1 MKPVDLTQWTVETY
15 TKEAIH
21 AQKYVSKYPGRGI
34 QAQPNWEVLTD
45 GNSVEQLEDSLPTF
59 FYSDF
64 NALGHT
70 ISVKVYAEPSRHN
83 NFIGFALN
91 FQPGDTG
98 SQDADF
104 LLLHWEARSD
114 HSYGLKLSSVKGIP
128 TFLGFF
134 RLPELAK
141 GKTLGSSKWEHEK
154 DYEFKF
160 ALSKS
165 KLQIW
170 VNSSLE
176 FEIDG
181 NFSDGR
187 FALFDCAQEKIDFK
201 EIQADLKEDVSPS
214 WEKLSQTKL
223 QPSQLQ
229 RSGYFGHSVAISG
242 GLAIVGAH
250 STDAPGKPDAG
261 VAYIFKLEGGTW
273 QLQQKLQPPDL
284 HRDDYF
290 GLSVAIS
297 GKLAIVGA
305 YWKDASGKP
314 NAGAAYI
321 FKLEGGTWQQQ
332 QKLQPPD
339 LQHSDYFGWSVAI
352 SGELAIVGALY
363 TDAPG
368 KVNTGAAYIFKLAGA
383 TWQQQQ
389 KLQPPDLQR
398 DDQFGCSV
406 AISGELAIVGAHST
420 DAPGKPDAGA
430 AYIFKLAGGTWQ
442 QQKLQPPDLQKND
455 YFGHSVAISGELAI
469 VGANQA
475 DAPGKVNTG
484 AAYIFKLAGGTWHQQ
499 QKLQPPNL
507 QRNDIFGCSV
517 AISGEL
523 AIVGAHQ
530 TEAPGKVNTGAAYIF
545 KLAGGTWQQQQKL
558 QPPDLQEND
567 KFGDSVAIS
576 EEVAIV
582 GANTADAPGI
592 VDVGAAYI
600 FQSED

>member
-1 MKPVDLTQWTVETY
+1 MKPVDLTKWTAETY

-45 GNSVEQLEDSLPTF
+45 GNSVEQLENSLPTF

-70 ISVKVYAEPSRHN
+70 ISVKVYAEPSKHN

-91 FQPGDTG
+91 LKPGDTG
-98 SQDADF
+98 NQDADF

-128 TFLGFF
+128 TFLEFF

-141 GKTLGSSKWEHEK
+141 GKTLGSSKWEYEK

-176 FEIDG
+176 FDIDG

-214 WEKLSQTKL
+214 WGKLSQTKL
-223 QPSQLQ
+223 QPSDLQ
-229 RSGYFGHSVAISG
+229 RGDVFGISVAISG
-242 GLAIVGAH
+242 EMAIVGAKKA
-250 STDAPGKPDAG
+250 DAPS
-261 VAYIFKLEGGTW
+261 
-273 QLQQKLQPPDL
+273 Q
-284 HRDDYF
+284 
-290 GLSVAIS
+290 
-297 GKLAIVGA
+297 
-305 YWKDASGKP
+305 P

-321 FKLEGGTWQQQ
+321 FKWEGGTWQQQ

-339 LQHSDYFGWSVAI
+339 LQRNDSFG
-352 SGELAIVGALY
+352 Y
-363 TDAPG
+363 
-368 KVNTGAAYIFKLAGA
+368 
-383 TWQQQQ
+383 
-389 KLQPPDLQR
+389 
-398 DDQFGCSV
+398 
-406 AISGELAIVGAHST
+406 
-420 DAPGKPDAGA
+420 
-430 AYIFKLAGGTWQ
+430 
-442 QQKLQPPDLQKND
+442 
-455 YFGHSVAISGELAI
+455 SVAISGELAI
-469 VGANQA
+469 VGANWA

-484 AAYIFKLAGGTWHQQ
+484 AAYIFKWEGGTWQQQ
-499 QKLQPPNL
+499 QKLQPPDL
-507 QRNDIFGCSV
+507 QRGELFGWSV

-523 AIVGAHQ
+523 AMVGAHW
-530 TEAPGKVNTGAAYIF
+530 TDAPGKVNIGAAYIF
-545 KLAGGTWQQQQKL
+545 KWEGGTWQQQQKL
-558 QPPDLQEND
+558 QPPDLQENR
-567 KFGDSVAIS
+567 KFGDSVDIS
-576 EEVAIV
+576 GEVAIV
-582 GANTADAPGI
+582 GAYLADAPGKPNA
-592 VDVGAAYI
+592 GAVYI

>member
-15 TKEAIH
+15 TQEAIH

-70 ISVKVYAEPSRHN
+70 ISVKVYAEPSKHN

-98 SQDADF
+98 NQDADF

-128 TFLGFF
+128 SFLGFF

-176 FEIDG
+176 FELDG

-223 QPSQLQ
+223 QPSDLQ
-229 RSGYFGHSVAISG
+229 RNDQFGISVAISG
-242 GLAIVGAH
+242 EMAIVGAQYADLP
-250 STDAPGKPDAG
+250 SKPGAG
-261 VAYIFKLEGGTW
+261 AAYIFKLAGGTW
-273 QLQQKLQPPDL
+273 QLQQKLQPSDL
-284 HRDDYF
+284 QRNDNF
-290 GLSVAIS
+290 GHSVAIS
-297 GKLAIVGA
+297 GDVAIVGA
-305 YWKDASGKP
+305 YLADAPGKP

-332 QKLQPPD
+332 KLQPPD
-339 LQHSDYFGWSVAI
+339 LQQGEQFGISVAI
-352 SGELAIVGALY
+352 SGEVAIVGARFA
-363 TDAPG
+363 DAPG
-368 KVNTGAAYIFKLAGA
+368 KTDAGVAYIFKLEGGTWQQQQKLQPSDLQGYDHFGVSVAISEEVAIVGAWLADAPGKPDAGVAYIFKLAGGTWQQQQKLQPSDLQRNDNFGISVA
-383 TWQQQQ
+383 ISGEVAIVGAFQADAPGKPDAGVAYIFKWEGGTWQQQQ

-398 DDQFGCSV
+398 NDNFGRSV
-406 AISGELAIVGAHST
+406 AISGEVAIVGAHST
-420 DAPGKPDAGA
+420 DAPG
-430 AYIFKLAGGTWQ
+430 
-442 QQKLQPPDLQKND
+442 
-455 YFGHSVAISGELAI
+455 I
-469 VGANQA
+469 V
-475 DAPGKVNTG
+475 D
-484 AAYIFKLAGGTWHQQ
+484 
-499 QKLQPPNL
+499 
-507 QRNDIFGCSV
+507 
-517 AISGEL
+517 
-523 AIVGAHQ
+523 
-530 TEAPGKVNTGAAYIF
+530 TGAAYIF

-558 QPPDLQEND
+558 QPPDLQRND
-567 KFGDSVAIS
+567 NFGISVAIS
-576 EEVAIV
+576 KELAIV
-582 GANTADAPGI
+582 GAWQADAPGI
-592 VDVGAAYI
+592 VDAGAVYI